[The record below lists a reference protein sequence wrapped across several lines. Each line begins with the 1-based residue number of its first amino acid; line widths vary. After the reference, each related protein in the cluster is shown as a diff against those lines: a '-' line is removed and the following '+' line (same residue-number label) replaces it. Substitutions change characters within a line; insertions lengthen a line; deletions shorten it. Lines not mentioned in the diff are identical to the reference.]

1 MAQQKG
7 MKRAQKVLARKQKK
21 RKAEKE
27 ANLRRLERLAEHGE
41 HDHSHDHDHDHEHDK
56 K

>member
-21 RKAEKE
+21 AVLATKATV
-27 ANLRRLERLAEHGE
+27 RRAERLVEVAAKEE
-41 HDHSHDHDHDHEHDK
+41 AAAAK
-56 K
+56 KK